1 MLPSQK
7 ERVINMTTDKACI
20 LLIEDDAKIAR
31 FIELELICEGYE
43 VIVCK
48 DGIEGLT
55 QVRERKPD
63 LVILDRMLPGMEGI
77 EVCQRL
83 RRTSN
88 IPILM
93 LTARAAFPERV
104 EGLDAGANDYLV
116 KPFNLDELLARI
128 RVQLRQ
134 KSADSLP
141 RLEFE
146 DLLIDLQT
154 RVVMRA
160 EQSISLAPKEF
171 ELLVYFMQHPQHVLT
186 RQRIVERLWDWV
198 EDDNVLDVY
207 IHSLREKL
215 EAGGKSRILHTV
227 RGVGYSL
234 RSHT

>member
-1 MLPSQK
+1 
-7 ERVINMTTDKACI
+7 MTTNKACI
-20 LLIEDDAKIAR
+20 LLIEDDTKIAR

-43 VIVCK
+43 VVVCK

-63 LVILDRMLPGMEGI
+63 LVILDRMLPGMEGL
-77 EVCQRL
+77 EVCKRL
-83 RRTSN
+83 RSTST

-93 LTARAAFPERV
+93 LTARAGFPERV

-134 KSADSLP
+134 RNTESLP
-141 RLEFE
+141 RLEFD
-146 DLLIDLQT
+146 DLSIDLQT
-154 RVVMRA
+154 RQVERSGK
-160 EQSISLAPKEF
+160 SIALAPKEF
-171 ELLVYFMQHPQHVLT
+171 ELLLYFMQHPQHVLT

-215 EAGGKSRILHTV
+215 EIGSKSRLLHTV
-227 RGVGYSL
+227 RGVGYVM
-234 RSHT
+234 RSHA